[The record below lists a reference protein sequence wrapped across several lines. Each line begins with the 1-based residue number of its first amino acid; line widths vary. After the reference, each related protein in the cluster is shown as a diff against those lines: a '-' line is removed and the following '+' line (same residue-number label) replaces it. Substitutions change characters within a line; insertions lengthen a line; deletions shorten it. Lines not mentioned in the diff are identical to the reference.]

1 MAYTKIYSDQTV
13 RNEIAVKQIFYQ
25 ILKMMVG
32 SLVTW
37 ASVTLPVIY
46 DECYKQWK
54 MSRSFS
60 QILVSQGPFYESTL
74 VYIKASGDM

>member
-25 ILKMMVG
+25 ILKMIVG
-32 SLVTW
+32 SLVKW

-46 DECYKQWK
+46 DECYEHSSLNEKCIGLLHK
-54 MSRSFS
+54 F
-60 QILVSQGPFYESTL
+60 
-74 VYIKASGDM
+74 